1 MYSVCIYL
9 CFFALIFYRNLIEC
23 ACAWCVYEQPSEP
36 VKIKYQLINCILSEN
51 CLIFGNETKQVSLFV
66 DTFYMFHFGVWRWI
80 SRFVWLCLFSFF
92 SCLSSLDAVAC
103 CCRCCCFLSF
113 FLSFFGRYCFSVLH
127 HFVPTRLFV
136 CMNEGSSIDRKRCF
150 FGGREKLISFSL
162 TLHSLFSFLFRLVPS
177 FFSLLCF
184 SAIHRRPYAAG

>member
-1 MYSVCIYL
+1 MCVRVVRVWAAEWASQDKISINKLYFERKL
-9 CFFALIFYRNLIEC
+9 FNFRKRNET
-23 ACAWCVYEQPSEP
+23 S
-36 VKIKYQLINCILSEN
+36 QLICGYFLYVSFRCVALNLSFRLVMFILFFF
-51 CLIFGNETKQVSLFV
+51 L
-66 DTFYMFHFGVWRWI
+66 
-80 SRFVWLCLFSFF
+80 SF
-92 SCLSSLDAVAC
+92 LS
-103 CCRCCCFLSF
+103 RCCCLLLSLLLLPF

-177 FFSLLCF
+177 FFSL
-184 SAIHRRPYAAG
+184 SSIVDRMRRGNP